1 MTGWVA
7 DRGLGTKKK
16 RGGQDAENTQHWVT
30 VYVGVEITKN
40 YEKMSLE
47 GMTVSQELIS
57 SRNKRELSVNG
68 SVYEKCPIKWWY

>member
-16 RGGQDAENTQHWVT
+16 RGGQGAENTQHWVT

-40 YEKMSLE
+40 YEKC
-47 GMTVSQELIS
+47 IIR
-57 SRNKRELSVNG
+57 RNDNKPGANIFKE
-68 SVYEKCPIKWWY
+68 